1 MVTVVTG
8 CADGSVVGVMVS
20 SVLYRYIGTRT
31 SVQSERGG
39 DEHDGSPAC
48 AFCSRIGRTT

>member
-1 MVTVVTG
+1 MAG
-8 CADGSVVGVMVS
+8 DGVVGP
-20 SVLYRYIGTRT
+20 LPIYIGTRT